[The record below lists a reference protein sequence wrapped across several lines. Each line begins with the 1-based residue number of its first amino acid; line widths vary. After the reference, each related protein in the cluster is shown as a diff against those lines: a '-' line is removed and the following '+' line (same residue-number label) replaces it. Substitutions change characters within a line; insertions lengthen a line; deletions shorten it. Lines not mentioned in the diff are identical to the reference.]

1 MNRTTRLGLWAWWAM
16 FAVAAAFGLDA
27 AAQRATGQHV
37 LDVKGLWLE
46 KAEEVQL
53 RPHVLTDGGG
63 FRWDLYGGL
72 YVNNGT
78 NNAFSSAMNCNIF
91 INGNGGWNFPNSGSA
106 AALNAEKDELQI
118 GPSAINSNN
127 VNVVFTRRVKVYKD
141 LPLARWMTI
150 IENPSEQEINV
161 RLVQFTHTPWG
172 IGTQITSSGKNQLAA
187 DDWAVATQC
196 NVGGNNNVPTVL
208 HIFADAKSK
217 NPRPTVQINS
227 NTVQM
232 QYDVKVPAR
241 GGVIVCNFISQART
255 LEEHA
260 KMMKEFR
267 SAKLM
272 KDLPN
277 AVRKLLWNFVPGGD
291 NGIELIRGDS
301 SDCIIRNNADEDPL
315 YGKIVN
321 AAFPMKTLFGDLELK
336 AEDVVG
342 MACQGQNVCVVT
354 TDGQIISGELAADT
368 AILLRLPTGGEP
380 LKFPLGKIKQF
391 SYQIT
396 KAKPESAEATGP
408 VMVLRTGDQL
418 QFDPAALT
426 LRFRTRHGL
435 VELRSADL
443 LQITMDNPGNAL
455 HRASFVNGS
464 LLGGMIDDAK
474 LSVKIVKPAKTLDIP
489 RDMILYIQYNQEEK
503 PSPFLAA
510 VELNNGD
517 VLMGRFVD
525 EKFTIVTDVGT
536 VALRPSNIRAMEF
549 VANQPGRVTATL
561 WDKSVHRGRLEQ
573 EELTF
578 QVMSGPA
585 VKLAAGQLVKLE
597 QTVALPPDE
606 IVKKVDALVARLYS
620 ESYKDRDAATEE
632 LIRMGPQ
639 IVPCLLKYT
648 QDKDAEVR
656 QRVGTV
662 IEKLG
667 GNKDKPAA
675 GGGEMMPEE
684 FWEFD

>member
-1 MNRTTRLGLWAWWAM
+1 M